1 MYRASCI
8 LAGLAL
14 ALILVTA
21 AVTASA
27 DQRQERIQI
36 NADDGAYDMRTGVQT
51 LVGNVRIVQGELD
64 VRADEGRAYRTDEGL
79 QRVELFGDPTTWRM
93 RMEDG
98 SIATG
103 RSQQIIY
110 DLIENQITMVGDAR
124 IEDSQ
129 GSFTGARL
137 TYNLGTERIEGTG
150 GVELVIEPG
159 ERRPR
164 QDPDPAPEPV
174 PEAEPEDD
182 DSADEEPAP
191 PPVDAPGNQR

>member
-1 MYRASCI
+1 MYRAICI

-14 ALILVTA
+14 ALNLVTA
-21 AVTASA
+21 SITASA

-36 NADDGAYDMRTGVQT
+36 SADGGAYDMRTGVQT
-51 LVGNVRIVQGELD
+51 LVGNVRIVQGDLD

-103 RSQQIIY
+103 RSLQIIY
-110 DLIENQITMVGDAR
+110 DLLENQITMIGDAR
-124 IEDSQ
+124 IEDAQ
-129 GSFTGARL
+129 GSFTGATI

-150 GVELVIEPG
+150 GVEFTIEPG

-164 QDPDPAPEPV
+164 EGPAPESPTDT
-174 PEAEPEDD
+174 EAED
-182 DSADEEPAP
+182 DSDRADEAPEPPPGDEPA
-191 PPVDAPGNQR
+191 GR

>member
-1 MYRASCI
+1 
-8 LAGLAL
+8 
-14 ALILVTA
+14 
-21 AVTASA
+21 
-27 DQRQERIQI
+27 
-36 NADDGAYDMRTGVQT
+36 MRTGVQT
-51 LVGNVRIVQGELD
+51 LFGNVRIVQGELE
-64 VRADEGRAYRTDEGL
+64 VRADEGRAYRSDEGL
-79 QRVELFGDPTTWRM
+79 QRVELFGNPTTWRM

-110 DLIENQITMVGDAR
+110 DLLENQITMLGDAR

-129 GSFTGARL
+129 GSFTGATL

-164 QDPDPAPEPV
+164 QAPETP
-174 PEAEPEDD
+174 PEPEDD
-182 DSADEEPAP
+182 PNDTDAQ
-191 PPVDAPGNQR
+191 PVPAPGNDRDNER

>member
-14 ALILVTA
+14 ALTSII
-21 AVTASA
+21 ASA

-51 LVGNVRIVQGELD
+51 LMGNVRIVQGELD
-64 VRADEGRAYRTDEGL
+64 VRADEGRAYRTDQGL
-79 QRVELFGDPTTWRM
+79 QRVELFGNPTTWRM

-103 RSQQIIY
+103 RSQQIVY
-110 DLIENQITMVGDAR
+110 DLIENQITMIGDAR
-124 IEDSQ
+124 IEDTQ
-129 GSFTGARL
+129 GSFTGATL
-137 TYNLGTERIEGTG
+137 TYNLGSERIEGTG
-150 GVELVIEPG
+150 GVELIIEPG

-164 QDPDPAPEPV
+164 QAPEAGPET
-174 PEAEPEDD
+174 PPAAEAEDKDAAP
-182 DSADEEPAP
+182 DSTP
-191 PPVDAPGNQR
+191 PPAGED

>member
-1 MYRASCI
+1 MYRAICI

-14 ALILVTA
+14 ALNLVTA
-21 AVTASA
+21 SITASA

-36 NADDGAYDMRTGVQT
+36 SADGGAYDMRTGVQT
-51 LVGNVRIVQGELD
+51 LVGNVRIVQGDLD

-103 RSQQIIY
+103 RSLQIIY
-110 DLIENQITMVGDAR
+110 DLLENQITMIGDAR
-124 IEDSQ
+124 IEDAQ
-129 GSFTGARL
+129 GSFTGATI

-150 GVELVIEPG
+150 GVEFTIEPG

-164 QDPDPAPEPV
+164 EGPAPENPTDT
-174 PEAEPEDD
+174 EAED
-182 DSADEEPAP
+182 DSDRADEAPEPPPGDEPA
-191 PPVDAPGNQR
+191 GR

>member
-1 MYRASCI
+1 MYRAICI

-14 ALILVTA
+14 ALNLVT
-21 AVTASA
+21 VSITASA

-36 NADDGAYDMRTGVQT
+36 SADGGAYDMRTGVQT
-51 LVGNVRIVQGELD
+51 LVGNVRIVQGDLD

-103 RSQQIIY
+103 RSLQIIY
-110 DLIENQITMVGDAR
+110 DLLENQITMIGDAR
-124 IEDSQ
+124 IEDAQ
-129 GSFTGARL
+129 GSFTGATI

-150 GVELVIEPG
+150 GVEFTIEPG

-164 QDPDPAPEPV
+164 EGPAPENPTDT
-174 PEAEPEDD
+174 EAED
-182 DSADEEPAP
+182 DSDRADEAPEP
-191 PPVDAPGNQR
+191 PPGDELAGR

>member
-1 MYRASCI
+1 
-8 LAGLAL
+8 
-14 ALILVTA
+14 
-21 AVTASA
+21 
-27 DQRQERIQI
+27 
-36 NADDGAYDMRTGVQT
+36 MRTGVQT

-174 PEAEPEDD
+174 PEAEPEDN

-191 PPVDAPGNQR
+191 PPVDAPGNPR